1 MTARLTDRLRDSAT
15 TGNGARRTC
24 AVLAA
29 LAALVTAGAASP
41 ASASVFVEAASSYSA
56 DGDRVA
62 GWDWLRDPGD
72 YAQWTFAMADLSSA
86 KPRSAYLNV
95 NTLVTNGVNGGSGYS
110 VKNARFT
117 VSCSAF
123 TQDMGVRLDNPFRP
137 LDPQDS
143 AGVGYASYGASTTHV
158 KVARFSSCE
167 SIVVRTAYPF
177 GSGRHVAFRADSVTL
192 AFRR

>member
-1 MTARLTDRLRDSAT
+1 MRTA
-15 TGNGARRTC
+15 ARR
-24 AVLAA
+24 AGALLAA
-29 LAALVTAGAASP
+29 VAAPAALIAAGAVAATP
-41 ASASVFVEAASSYSA
+41 ASASVLVEGAISYSA
-56 DGDRVA
+56 DGDPVA
-62 GWDWLRDPGD
+62 GWDWLRGPGD
-72 YAQWTFAMADLSSA
+72 YAQWTFAMADLRSA
-86 KPRSAYLNV
+86 SPRSAYLNV
-95 NTLVTNGVNGGSGYS
+95 SALVTNGINGGSGYS

-123 TQDMGVRLDNPFRP
+123 TQDMGVRLNNPFRP

-143 AGVGYASYGASTTHV
+143 GGVGYAAYGASTTHI

-167 SIVVRTAYPF
+167 SITVRTAYPF